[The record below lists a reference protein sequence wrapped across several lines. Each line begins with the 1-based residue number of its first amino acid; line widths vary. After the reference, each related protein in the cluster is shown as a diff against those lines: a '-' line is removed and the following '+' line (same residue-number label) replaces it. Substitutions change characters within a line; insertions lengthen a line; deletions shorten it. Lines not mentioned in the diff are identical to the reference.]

1 MQTFENQI
9 TVSNQHLDML
19 NHVNNVQ
26 YVQWVQDIAEQHWNA
41 RATPEILDTY
51 YWVML
56 SHHIHYKGEAILN
69 DVITL
74 KTFVT
79 KAEGVKSTRVVEIYN
94 QQTNKLLTT
103 SETEWC
109 LMSKTTHRPTRI
121 TTEIATL
128 FS

>member
-1 MQTFENQI
+1 MQTFETQI

-41 RATPEILDTY
+41 F

-56 SHHIHYKGEAILN
+56 SHHIRYKGEAILN

-109 LMSKTTHRPTRI
+109 LMSKKTHRPTRI
-121 TTEIATL
+121 TPEIATL